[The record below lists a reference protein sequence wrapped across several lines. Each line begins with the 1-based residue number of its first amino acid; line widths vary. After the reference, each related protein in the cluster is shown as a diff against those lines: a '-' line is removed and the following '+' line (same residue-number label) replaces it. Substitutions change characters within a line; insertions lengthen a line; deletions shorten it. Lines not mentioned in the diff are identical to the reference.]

1 MSTVISIIIPT
12 FNEVENISPLISSI
26 RTSTIGV
33 EYEIIVADGGST
45 DGTLQKIL
53 LSNCKL
59 VKSPTKGRG
68 AQLNFGAK
76 SAAGQILFFLHADSI
91 PPVNLLHHIQKA
103 VAQGYDAGCF
113 RLKFDSDNWFLRAN
127 AWLTRFNVDAV
138 RFGDQGLFV
147 TRELFEKT
155 GGYRNDM
162 VVLEDQEM
170 VKRLKRFGAR
180 FKVIPD
186 YITTSARKYIENRPV
201 KLQYAFLLVWIN
213 HQRGKSQKELVRI
226 YKNRIKD
233 TRINETDAKSVRKVI
248 DDFHQKPNTGKGEN
262 TAG

>member
-1 MSTVISIIIPT
+1 MSTLISIIIPT
-12 FNEVENISPLISSI
+12 YNEVGNISHLISAI

-45 DGTLQKIL
+45 DGTLQEVL
-53 LSNCKL
+53 LSKAKL
-59 VKSPTKGRG
+59 VKSSVKGRG
-68 AQLNFGAK
+68 AQLNYGAK
-76 SAAGQILFFLHADSI
+76 SASGEILFFLHADSQ
-91 PPVNLLHHIQKA
+91 PPINLLHHIQNA
-103 VAQGYDAGCF
+103 VEEGYDAGCF
-113 RLKFDSDNWFLRAN
+113 RLKFDSSNWFLRAN
-127 AWLTRFNVDAV
+127 AWLTRFNIDAV

-170 VKRLKRFGAR
+170 VKRLRRFGAR

-186 YITTSARKYIENRPV
+186 YITTSARKYIDNGPV
-201 KLQYAFLLVWIN
+201 KLQFAFLLVWIN

-233 TRINETDAKSVRKVI
+233 TRINEADAESVRKVV
-248 DDFHQKPNTGKGEN
+248 DDFHQKPHPGQGEN
-262 TAG
+262 SAG